1 MASPQRTPVAP
12 GVLELRGARRDRWG
26 RICLVL
32 VVAATWLAGG
42 VPAALGAGGG
52 GSSGFG
58 GGGGGGGSGG
68 GGYGDGSGSAP
79 SPLWDVIVGLL
90 VAAVCVVVGLVW
102 LRVRGRRGARLRAVE
117 LAAAEA
123 AEDDPAFASERVR
136 SDAARLFAATQ
147 AAWDARDVER
157 LGQLVG
163 PDLLVEWTRRLDDFA
178 RKGWHNRVEVGP
190 ERVKI
195 DYVGLV
201 NRTGDREDRVVVHVQ
216 ALIWDY
222 VETNTG
228 RVIPYAGSSAMTRTL
243 SEFWTLGKRDRHWIV
258 LSIEGEGE
266 GKYHLTEPLAAVPS
280 DDTQLLRD
288 EVVAERAATEAPRFA
303 PAEVAD
309 MDFEGPARAAALD
322 LALADE
328 RFDPDL
334 IEASVRRIL
343 AAWASAIDGDDTALE
358 ALARPEAVGRCCTPA
373 TPTGIHAS
381 WSATHTS
388 ARSGSPQST
397 PPRSRPA
404 SRSSSKAAPYATS
417 RIAPRPQSS
426 PGTPTQSGTSGS
438 PGHSRSRRRHPGH
451 GAWPPS
457 RPQPRTAHRRDTATA
472 PPTQPPDGIESVP
485 TIERVLRQDATG
497 RGTRGAGAVATGTRR
512 VRLGAITRPH
522 H

>member
-1 MASPQRTPVAP
+1 MASPQRTPEAP
-12 GVLELRGARRDRWG
+12 GVLELWGARRDRRG

-42 VPAALGAGGG
+42 VPAALAAGGG

-58 GGGGGGGSGG
+58 GGGGGGGVG

-90 VAAVCVVVGLVW
+90 VAAVLVVVGLVW

-117 LAAAEA
+117 VAAVEA

-147 AAWDARDVER
+147 AAWDARDAER

-178 RKGWHNRVEVGP
+178 RKGWHNRVAVGP

-201 NRTGDREDRVVVHVQ
+201 NRIGDCEDRVVVHVQ

-243 SEFWTLGKRDRHWIV
+243 SEFWTLGKRDSDWIV

-280 DDTQLLRD
+280 DDTQLLHD
-288 EVVAERAATEAPRFA
+288 EAVAELAADQTPMFA

-309 MDFEGPARAAALD
+309 LDFAGPARAAALD

-358 ALARPEAVGRCCTPA
+358 ALARPEAVRALLYPGDADRHTRLVVRNPHIRTVRITAIDPA
-373 TPTGIHAS
+373 
-381 WSATHTS
+381 
-388 ARSGSPQST
+388 
-397 PPRSRPA
+397 
-404 SRSSSKAAPYATS
+404 
-417 RIAPRPQSS
+417 
-426 PGTPTQSGTSGS
+426 
-438 PGHSRSRRRHPGH
+438 
-451 GAWPPS
+451 
-457 RPQPRTAHRRDTATA
+457 
-472 PPTQPPDGIESVP
+472 TQPPSLSIVIQGSAVRYIEDRATAAVLSGNP
-485 TIERVLRQDATG
+485 DSERHVRLTWTLALEAPPPWPWRLAT
-497 RGTRGAGAVATGTRR
+497 VATSTQNGSPARHRDRTASAAR
-512 VRLGAITRPH
+512 VRDRERTH